1 MTPQEQFEK
10 DVRKRKQI
18 YFFVTLTILTV
29 ILFILSIWLN
39 FKIKWYIYF
48 IVFFSSRG
56 IANFLTNKYY
66 TVDRAFDYILPD
78 EDLKI
83 EDEEKSDMQK
93 GFDAIDE
100 IMNEHKNQ

>member
-10 DVRKRKQI
+10 DVRKRKHI
-18 YFFVTLTILTV
+18 YFLGTLITLTI
-29 ILFILSIWLN
+29 ILFALSLWLN
-39 FKIKWYIYF
+39 FRIKWYIYF
-48 IVFFSSRG
+48 IVFFTSRG
-56 IANFLTNKYY
+56 ISNFLTNRYY

-78 EDLKI
+78 DDL
-83 EDEEKSDMQK
+83 ENEEEKSDIQE